1 MNVYEK
7 LNTAR
12 RDFHSLKLEKTG
24 WNPYSEFKYFELS
37 DFVIP
42 ALQIFADLK
51 LCAVC
56 SFTNELASMT
66 ITNVEKPDEQIVIT
80 APFSSAKLKASHEIQ
95 NVGACETY
103 HRRYFWIVA
112 LEIVEHDALDK
123 TLGKETPKITGAQVK
138 RDAFKELQ
146 PEVQDMLRKMVPRI
160 VVQTTHKNIEGV
172 QAIFQEAY
180 DNFPDE
186 DHNTIKL
193 GLWSL
198 LDSKTTSAI
207 SAVEKK

>member
-1 MNVYEK
+1 VNVYEK

-12 RDFHSLKLEKTG
+12 ERFHALKLEKTG

-56 SFTNELASMT
+56 SFTGELASMT
-66 ITNVEKPDEQIVIT
+66 ITNVEKPEEQIVIT

-123 TLGKETPKITGAQVK
+123 TLGK
-138 RDAFKELQ
+138 
-146 PEVQDMLRKMVPRI
+146 
-160 VVQTTHKNIEGV
+160 
-172 QAIFQEAY
+172 
-180 DNFPDE
+180 
-186 DHNTIKL
+186 
-193 GLWSL
+193 
-198 LDSKTTSAI
+198 DSKTISPVKESVKDIDLPVQTKNDLEEMAL
-207 SAVEKK
+207 SAVDYFREGNELGALKIAHSIEDNDEKLYFWDLLKTESKLRAFIKANPRQ